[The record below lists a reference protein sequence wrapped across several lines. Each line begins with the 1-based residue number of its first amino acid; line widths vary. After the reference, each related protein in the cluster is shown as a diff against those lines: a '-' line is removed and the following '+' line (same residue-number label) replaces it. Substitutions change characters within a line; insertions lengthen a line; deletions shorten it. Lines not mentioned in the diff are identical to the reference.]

1 MTHITEARVI
11 GNHADMGG
19 STTVA
24 TRTSLTVTDILRAGV
39 RRRTTRKEMT
49 AAQSTWDSEG
59 GQPEKVNRCAV
70 VPRVYYWRHLPGRS
84 VQDPRGFG
92 R

>member
-24 TRTSLTVTDILRAGV
+24 TRTSLTVTDILRAG
-39 RRRTTRKEMT
+39 RRRRVGRREMI
-49 AAQSTWDSEG
+49 AARSMWDSEG
-59 GQPEKVNRCAV
+59 GAIGNDVSRPD
-70 VPRVYYWRHLPGRS
+70 GREGRA
-84 VQDPRGFG
+84 PRGLG
-92 R
+92 S

>member
-24 TRTSLTVTDILRAGV
+24 TRTSLTVTDILRAG
-39 RRRTTRKEMT
+39 RRRWVGRREMI
-49 AAQSTWDSEG
+49 AARSMWDSEG
-59 GQPEKVNRCAV
+59 GAISNDVSRPN
-70 VPRVYYWRHLPGRS
+70 GREGRA
-84 VQDPRGFG
+84 PRGLG
-92 R
+92 S

>member
-1 MTHITEARVI
+1 MTHITEERVI

-24 TRTSLTVTDILRAGV
+24 TRTTLTVTDILRAGV
-39 RRRTTRKEMT
+39 SRRTTREEMT
-49 AAQSTWDSEG
+49 AAQSTWDSDGGATRECELLPRGTEG
-59 GQPEKVNRCAV
+59 
-70 VPRVYYWRHLPGRS
+70 LPLAP
-84 VQDPRGFG
+84 PRGFG

>member
-1 MTHITEARVI
+1 MTHITEERVI

-39 RRRTTRKEMT
+39 RRRATRKEMT

-59 GQPEKVNRCAV
+59 GATGEGES
-70 VPRVYYWRHLPGRS
+70 LRS
-84 VQDPRGFG
+84 GTEGLLLAPLTRPVRSAPRGLG